1 MKFGV
6 NTFVTDESIRP
17 DVLGR
22 ALEERGFESLLI
34 TEHSHIPVKRE
45 TPWSGGGDLPREYY
59 RTYDPFV
66 ALAVA
71 STTTTTLTLGTAV
84 ALLAQRDVLQTAK
97 EVATLD
103 VLSGG
108 RVLLGV
114 GAGWNREEMRNH
126 GVDPRR
132 RGPLLDEKIAA
143 LKVIWT
149 DDEAEFHGEH
159 VDFDPIFSWPKPVRR
174 PHPPIAVGG
183 ESPAALTRLARYGN
197 EWMPRAKTPVAELR
211 RVTSWLADQGRADVR
226 TTLCGAT
233 TDAATVTAYAE
244 AGVDRVTF
252 TLPPLPEAETLRHL
266 DELATRAESFGLETC

>member
-6 NTFVTDESIRP
+6 NTFVTDETIRP
-17 DVLGR
+17 DILGR
-22 ALEERGFESLLI
+22 ALEERGFDSLLV

-45 TPWSGGGDLPREYY
+45 TPWSGGGELPRHYL

-84 ALLAQRDVLQTAK
+84 VLLAQRDVFLTAK

-126 GVDPRR
+126 GIDPRH
-132 RGPLLDEKIAA
+132 RGPLLNEKIAA
-143 LKVIWT
+143 LIALWT
-149 DDEAEFHGEH
+149 QDEAEFHGEH
-159 VDFDPIFSWPKPVRR
+159 VTFDPVFSWPKPVQR
-174 PHPPIAVGG
+174 PHPPIGVGG

-197 EWMPRAKTPVAELR
+197 VWMPRAKTPVDELR
-211 RVTSWLADQGRADVR
+211 RVASWFADQGRADIS
-226 TTLCGAT
+226 TTLCGAAP
-233 TDAATVTAYAE
+233 DAATVTAYAE

-252 TLPPLPEAETLRHL
+252 DLPPEPEAETLRQL
-266 DELATRAESFGLETC
+266 DKLAAHVEGLGVGS

>member
-45 TPWSGGGDLPREYY
+45 TPWSGGGELPREYY

-71 STTTTTLTLGTAV
+71 STTTTALTLGTAV
-84 ALLAQRDVLQTAK
+84 ALLAQRDVFYTAK
-97 EVATLD
+97 EVASLD
-103 VLSGG
+103 VLCGG
-108 RVLLGV
+108 RVLFGV

-126 GVDPRR
+126 DIDPSR
-132 RGPLLDEKIAA
+132 RGPLLNEKLAA
-143 LKVIWT
+143 LKAIWT
-149 DDEAEFHGEH
+149 DDKAEFHGDH
-159 VDFDPIFSWPKPVRR
+159 IDFDPVFSWPKPVQR
-174 PHPPIAVGG
+174 PHPPIGVGG
-183 ESPAALTRLARYGN
+183 ESPAALTRLVRYGN
-197 EWMPRAKTPVAELR
+197 VWMPRVRTPVAELR
-211 RVTSWLADQGRADVR
+211 RVAAWLADQGRADVR
-226 TTLCGAT
+226 TTLCGAAP
-233 TDAATVTAYAE
+233 DAAKVTSYTE

-252 TLPPLPEAETLRHL
+252 DLPPTPEAETLRYL
-266 DELATRAESFGLETC
+266 DELATSVDSFGLV

>member
-17 DVLGR
+17 DALGR
-22 ALEERGFESLLI
+22 ALEERGFETLLI

-45 TPWSGGGDLPREYY
+45 TPWSGGGELPREYY

-66 ALAVA
+66 ALAIA
-71 STTTTTLTLGTAV
+71 SAATTTLTLGTAV
-84 ALLAQRDVLQTAK
+84 ALLAQRDVFQTAK

-108 RVLLGV
+108 RVLFGV
-114 GAGWNREEMRNH
+114 GVGWNREEMRNH
-126 GVDPRR
+126 GVEPHR
-132 RGPLLDEKIAA
+132 RGPLLNEKLAA
-143 LKVIWT
+143 LKAIWT
-149 DDEAEFHGEH
+149 TDEAEFHGEH
-159 VDFDPIFSWPKPVRR
+159 VDFDPVFSWPKPVQR

-183 ESPAALTRLARYGN
+183 ESPAALDRLSRYGD

-211 RVTSWLADQGRADVR
+211 RVASWLADQGRADVR

-233 TDAATVTAYAE
+233 LDSDLAACAE

-252 TLPPLPEAETLRHL
+252 TLPPLPERETVQYL
-266 DELATRAESFGLETC
+266 DKLAARRDS